1 MPQKKMIKTTRLT
14 SPEPTGAAKWLQDMW
29 DEARNTQ
36 VKTYMENN
44 TKSAV
49 LSFASAIRRAVDK
62 IAAIPQDGK
71 PIVCECY
78 GSYDRTDRWEE
89 DGETENKEAEAFL
102 QKFITRLGDEDSDC
116 GITKYANS
124 KGVGIAARGRRET
137 GCVVF
142 EDGRREPIDPRTGF
156 AINGGVK
163 AIKCIETYYAILT
176 RK

>member
-1 MPQKKMIKTTRLT
+1 MKMTSTTRLT
-14 SPEPTGAAKWLQDMW
+14 SPEPTGAEKWIQDMW

-36 VKTYMENN
+36 VKTYVE
-44 TKSAV
+44 TCETSAV
-49 LSFASAIRRAVDK
+49 LSFATAIRRAVDK

-78 GSYDRTDRWEE
+78 GSYDRTDRLEA
-89 DGETENKEAEAFL
+89 DGETEKKDADAFL
-102 QKFITRLGDEDSDC
+102 MKFLHRLGDEDSDC
-116 GITKYANS
+116 VLTKYANS

-156 AINGGVK
+156 RINGGVK
-163 AIKCIETYYAILT
+163 AVKMIETYYAILT
-176 RK
+176 RKGK